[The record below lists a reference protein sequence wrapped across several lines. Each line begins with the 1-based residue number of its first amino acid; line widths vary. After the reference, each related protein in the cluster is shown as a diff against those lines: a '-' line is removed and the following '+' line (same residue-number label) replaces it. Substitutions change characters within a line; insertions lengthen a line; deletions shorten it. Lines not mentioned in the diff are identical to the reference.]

1 MNDKETHNFTRP
13 TERSADSGFTISE
26 LIVVI
31 FVISL
36 GLSLGFTGL
45 SALVQRERL
54 RVAASEASGFIESVR
69 KAAIA
74 HSITCII
81 DIQPSGIISASTLA
95 LNTNDTRC
103 VEAIADGSTSI
114 NLRTLSNDSTLT
126 ISPATSSLNTG
137 DKPGF
142 SFKGTSVKANNH
154 EIIVSSSKTEDF
166 SYCIMITSPLGF
178 IKEGKKESTDNN
190 CTYTKSS

>member
-54 RVAASEASGFIESVR
+54 RVAAAEASGFIESVR

-74 HSITCII
+74 HSITCIV
-81 DIQPSGIISASTLA
+81 DIQASGIISASTLGV
-95 LNTNDTRC
+95 NTSDKRC
-103 VEAIADGSTSI
+103 VDAIADGSTSI

-126 ISPATSSLNTG
+126 TSPATSSLNTG
-137 DKPGF
+137 NKPGF
-142 SFKGTSVKANNH
+142 SFKGTAVKANNH
-154 EIIVSSSKTEDF
+154 EIIVSSSRTGGF

-178 IKEGKKESTDNN
+178 IREGKKESANNN
-190 CTYTKSS
+190 CIYTYSS